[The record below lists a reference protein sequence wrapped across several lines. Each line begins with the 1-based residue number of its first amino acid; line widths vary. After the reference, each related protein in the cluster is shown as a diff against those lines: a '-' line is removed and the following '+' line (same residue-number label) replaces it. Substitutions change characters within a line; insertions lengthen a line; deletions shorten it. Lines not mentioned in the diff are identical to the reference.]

1 MNISRLKKDL
11 GKRRMAMV
19 EDFDYYGTFDI
30 LLKDGWSYDSDSQMI
45 ILEPYD
51 DETYS
56 DILSVLKS
64 RFDEFIWEG
73 AASAAIEK

>member
-1 MNISRLKKDL
+1 MNITRLKKDL

-30 LLKDGWSYDSDSQMI
+30 LMKDGWVYDGDSQMI
-45 ILEPYD
+45 ILEPYH

-64 RFDEFIWEG
+64 RFDEFVWEG
-73 AASAAIEK
+73 ANSRAIGQ

>member
-1 MNISRLKKDL
+1 MNIARIKKDL

-19 EDFDYYGTFDI
+19 QDFDYYGTFDI
-30 LLKDGWSYDSDSQMI
+30 LLKDGWSFDIDSQMI
-45 ILEPYD
+45 VLEPYD

-56 DILSVLKS
+56 DILSELKS

-73 AASAAIEK
+73 AASKAIGQ

>member
-19 EDFDYYGTFDI
+19 QDFDYYRTFDI